1 MKEKYPVNKLKHITS
16 KTKEKKEK
24 KDIWELKHQQRN
36 VFFKQKL
43 TLSSFDCTLVIV
55 WDRKFEQSESR

>member
-55 WDRKFEQSESR
+55 